1 MAVSGGPHVIALI
14 GPAGTGKTTVGQF
27 LAAEI
32 GARFVFVHLDVPP
45 DVLARRLSER
55 QNHFAGLTLL
65 SSQLATFERPHHAV
79 VVDGRLPVDALVEAI
94 RIALQL

>member
-1 MAVSGGPHVIALI
+1 MAMSALE
-14 GPAGTGKTTVGQF
+14 AGETVVVACSALRETHRERLTQSDP
-27 LAAEI
+27 
-32 GARFVFVHLDVPP
+32 RFVFVHLDVPP